1 MLFNKDVTFGFEI
14 EYSNAKHSQVFEELE
29 EQGFKDWKSYSEPTV
44 ETYDKFGR
52 LRGGEVVSSTFEGSV
67 SNWESIKKVCD
78 LIKFCLGEVNN
89 KTAGHIHIG
98 SQIFEKKPDKIN
110 NFLFLWGVF
119 EDIIKKFFYGEF
131 IQGDFFNRLAY
142 DCRYEFLFAA
152 YDFNNLLKLRDMR
165 IRDKKTYAVSF
176 ATYKSFN
183 KAPDNTIEFRAI
195 CGSLEPEIW
204 QNNLNFLISFI
215 NWSCSIT
222 KDELEY
228 IKEKYLLSGEF
239 LQQESIKFEKAV
251 FLADSIFIKELDK
264 LCFLKQYFKD
274 FYEKTS
280 TKERVRLVN
289 N

>member
-1 MLFNKDVTFGFEI
+1 
-14 EYSNAKHSQVFEELE
+14 
-29 EQGFKDWKSYSEPTV
+29 
-44 ETYDKFGR
+44 
-52 LRGGEVVSSTFEGSV
+52 
-67 SNWESIKKVCD
+67 
-78 LIKFCLGEVNN
+78 
-89 KTAGHIHIG
+89 
-98 SQIFEKKPDKIN
+98 
-110 NFLFLWGVF
+110 
-119 EDIIKKFFYGEF
+119 
-131 IQGDFFNRLAY
+131 
-142 DCRYEFLFAA
+142 
-152 YDFNNLLKLRDMR
+152 MR